1 MINISLSDNKKI
13 YFASDF
19 HLGVPTKEES
29 LEREK
34 KIVRWLTEIAPTCEA
49 LFLVGDIFD
58 FWFEYKAVIPKGFI
72 RLQGKLAELAD
83 SGIPIYMFRGNHD
96 MWLFDY
102 FEKEIGATIYDKPQ
116 TILCNDKKIFI
127 HHGDGLGSHDKLY
140 KVFRKIF
147 KNKICQWLYA
157 RVHPNLGVGFA
168 NYNSRTSRIRN
179 SKGDELFL
187 KEKEHLWTF
196 CKEVEEKEHF
206 DYYIMGHRHLPL
218 LLPVGENSHYVNLG
232 EWVNYSYYGE
242 FDGNQLSLKAY
253 DACKP
258 YYTINS

>member
-1 MINISLSDNKKI
+1 MINISLTDNKKI

-19 HLGVPTKEES
+19 HLGVPTKAES

-58 FWFEYKAVIPKGFI
+58 FWFEYKAVVPKGFI

-102 FEKEIGATIYDKPQ
+102 FEEEIGATIFDEPQ
-116 TILCNDKKIFI
+116 TISCNGKKIFI
-127 HHGDGLGSHDKLY
+127 HHGDGLGNHDKLY

-147 KNKICQWLYA
+147 KNKLCQWLYA
-157 RVHPNLGVGFA
+157 RVHPNIGVGFA

-187 KEKEHLWTF
+187 KEKEHLWIF

-218 LLPVGENSHYVNLG
+218 FLPVGENSHYVNLG
-232 EWVNYSYYGE
+232 EWVNYSYYGI
-242 FDGNQLSLKAY
+242 FDGNQLSLNAF
-253 DACKP
+253 DTCKP
-258 YYTINS
+258 YYTIDS